1 MREQIQCG
9 AGVAVH
15 LKLCRFIYS
24 LMAIGKYRVVKN
36 FRQGESASSKIFTE
50 WSSAQTQFGNKRAN
64 SMCVKSN
71 NVYKVKGI
79 EWIIKVAF
87 IW

>member
-1 MREQIQCG
+1 
-9 AGVAVH
+9 
-15 LKLCRFIYS
+15 
-24 LMAIGKYRVVKN
+24 MAIGKYRVVKN

-87 IW
+87 IWLKTNKTYKKDYNEILFQKKK